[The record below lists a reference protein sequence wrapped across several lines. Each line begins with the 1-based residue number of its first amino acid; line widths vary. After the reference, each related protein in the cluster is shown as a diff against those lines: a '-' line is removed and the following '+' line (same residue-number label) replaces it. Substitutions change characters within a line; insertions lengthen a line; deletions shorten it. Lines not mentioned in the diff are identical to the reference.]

1 VTIYGLIDP
10 RGPDLFYIGCTSQTV
25 PKRLAHHVK
34 VAYGDSR
41 QQNGRKVKAR
51 IRAILDAGLRPQYVT
66 IERTADAASERTW
79 IEYCE
84 ACGIELTNTCLP
96 GGREYVPHPLTRMQR
111 QLAADRGTATRKRGQ
126 PRGMTEDLEQVVQRI
141 RARRAAS

>member
-1 VTIYGLIDP
+1 MTVYGLIDP
-10 RGPDLFYIGCTSQTV
+10 RGPELFYIGCTSQTV

-66 IERTADAASERTW
+66 ITRTADAASERMW
-79 IEYCE
+79 IEYRE

-96 GGREYVPHPLTRMQR
+96 GGREYMPHPLTRMQR
-111 QLAADRGTATRKRGQ
+111 QLAADRGAVTRNAAKSKTQ
-126 PRGMTEDLEQVVQRI
+126 HIDLFTFVRSRVNGT
-141 RARRAAS
+141 